1 MLPDLR
7 AAIAA
12 IVVSVGLLVAGF
24 GVAAT
29 FRVAQQNRPSP
40 LQAARSAL
48 LTEPALRVED
58 LAPVVSRDDSA
69 PANAD
74 HPDETASIA
83 PSVAP
88 PPPTVAEPAPVVA
101 AAPIVADPVVVA
113 APAAPPPVFAP
124 APQVATAPAP
134 QVIAVLAP
142 QVVAAPETPSDTP
155 EPTGSVAAVA
165 HADAPVAAVPAPAAE
180 PPVGGPMEQA
190 ALTPTET
197 PEAATPVVKKKPRIA
212 IRKALADRKK
222 ARARSAAKRA
232 AARRAAA
239 PQNSFQQNSWQ
250 QNSWQPNRQTQPS
263 TGFENR

>member
-29 FRVAQQNRPSP
+29 FRVAQQSRPSP

-88 PPPTVAEPAPVVA
+88 PPPAVAEPAPVVA

-113 APAAPPPVFAP
+113 AP
-124 APQVATAPAP
+124 
-134 QVIAVLAP
+134 AP

-180 PPVGGPMEQA
+180 PPVGGPLEQA
-190 ALTPTET
+190 ALTPAET

-212 IRKALADRKK
+212 LRKALTDRKK
-222 ARARSAAKRA
+222 ARARAAAKRA